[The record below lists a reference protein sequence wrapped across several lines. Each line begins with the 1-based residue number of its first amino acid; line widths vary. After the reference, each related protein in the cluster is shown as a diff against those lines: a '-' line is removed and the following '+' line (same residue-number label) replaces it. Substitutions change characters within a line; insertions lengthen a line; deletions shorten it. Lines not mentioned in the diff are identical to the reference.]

1 MPAGAGAVKA
11 GLAPP
16 PAVPRRL
23 TVRSARAYRRP
34 LAGPTGKG
42 RELSMTSAEPPAST
56 RPIEAAR
63 NKLVEAVS
71 RLERALEDR
80 PRQTDPDALRAANAA
95 VAARLDHSI
104 ERLKSVL
111 EA

>member
-23 TVRSARAYRRP
+23 TVRPARAYRRT
-34 LAGPTGKG
+34 LAGPTGTG
-42 RELSMTSAEPPAST
+42 RDKSMTSTEQPAST

-63 NKLVEAVS
+63 NKLVEAVA
-71 RLERALEDR
+71 RLERALEER
-80 PRQTDPDALRAANAA
+80 PRRNDPDALQAASAA
-95 VAARLDHSI
+95 VVARLDHSI

>member
-1 MPAGAGAVKA
+1 
-11 GLAPP
+11 
-16 PAVPRRL
+16 
-23 TVRSARAYRRP
+23 
-34 LAGPTGKG
+34 
-42 RELSMTSAEPPAST
+42 MTSAKQPAPK

-63 NKLVEAVS
+63 NKLVEAVA
-71 RLERALEDR
+71 RLERALEER
-80 PRQTDPDALRAANAA
+80 ARRTDPDALRAASAA

>member
-1 MPAGAGAVKA
+1 
-11 GLAPP
+11 
-16 PAVPRRL
+16 
-23 TVRSARAYRRP
+23 
-34 LAGPTGKG
+34 
-42 RELSMTSAEPPAST
+42 MTSAEQPASK

-63 NKLVEAVS
+63 NKLVEAVA
-71 RLERALEDR
+71 RLERALEER
-80 PRQTDPDALRAANAA
+80 ARRTDSDALRAASAA

>member
-1 MPAGAGAVKA
+1 M
-11 GLAPP
+11 
-16 PAVPRRL
+16 
-23 TVRSARAYRRP
+23 S
-34 LAGPTGKG
+34 
-42 RELSMTSAEPPAST
+42 SAEQPAST

-63 NKLVEAVS
+63 NKLVEAVA
-71 RLERALEDR
+71 RLERALEER
-80 PRQTDPDALRAANAA
+80 ARRTDSDALRAASAA